1 MKIFKNIQKHSCL
14 ENFSFIIFKVFLFS
28 SNFPQKQ
35 EENPERRE
43 SEKII
48 SNIEFFKFELD
59 FKGDGKMI
67 DFEFPNPKN
76 SRDSCS

>member
-1 MKIFKNIQKHSCL
+1 MKNFKNIQKHSCL

-43 SEKII
+43 SEKYFRTL
-48 SNIEFFKFELD
+48 NF
-59 FKGDGKMI
+59 
-67 DFEFPNPKN
+67 FEF
-76 SRDSCS
+76 RT